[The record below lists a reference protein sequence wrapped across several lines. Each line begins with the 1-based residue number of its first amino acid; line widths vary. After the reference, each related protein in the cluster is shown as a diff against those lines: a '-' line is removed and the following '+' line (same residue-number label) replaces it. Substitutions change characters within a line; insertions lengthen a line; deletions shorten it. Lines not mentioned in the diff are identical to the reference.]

1 MKPATTAYTQILKP
15 KQMERCA
22 DLQGAPKRR
31 RLKIEQVITSTVSNA
46 TKANLT
52 RQQPT
57 QWKNGA
63 RNLKNGATK
72 GNENEK
78 LVNREIGRR
87 E

>member
-1 MKPATTAYTQILKP
+1 MRDVRKPRRLRPNRATTSAAT
-15 KQMERCA
+15 
-22 DLQGAPKRR
+22 
-31 RLKIEQVITSTVSNA
+31 NA
-46 TKANLT
+46 TKANLN

-57 QWKNGA
+57 RWKNGA

-87 E
+87 P

>member
-1 MKPATTAYTQILKP
+1 MKQTCYHCLHADFKAEA
-15 KQMERCA
+15 MARCA
-22 DLQGAPKRR
+22 DLQYAPKRE
-31 RLKIEQVITSTVSNA
+31 RLKIKRATTSAATNA

-57 QWKNGA
+57 RWKNGA

-78 LVNREIGRR
+78 LVN
-87 E
+87 